1 MSRWVL
7 LILLWVGLCT
17 HTQATLTLDA
27 ALEQTLA
34 NNYAIQIA
42 HTQAA
47 RAQTQTG
54 LSQANLL
61 PTITVR
67 QTETHQPAITPGI
80 STQTNQTTQTTGTIQ
95 QTLFAGLTG
104 ITQWRKNKSLADLTQ
119 LQAEQV
125 LETTLYTTTLAFY
138 DLVETQYR
146 LAVAESVVALSE
158 DRLNRV
164 RIRADLGGE
173 SQLAVLNA
181 TVDLNTDK
189 TEFQNALA
197 ARKSAEIQLNQ
208 QLNQA
213 LDTPLTAELPAPL
226 SVPTSGIRQNRAIRI
241 AEQSHRLSQLDKQLV
256 LGALFPS
263 VTVRHT
269 MQDTREPINTLEAQ
283 LSFTGWRHKQV
294 WDAAKLTHA
303 ETNLNRARVRQL
315 VQAQWAQALVDY
327 DRTRTLQA
335 HELETVRVAKRN
347 FDRTQALFHAGQ
359 VSALVF
365 RDAQLKYTQS
375 QYRAH
380 QAQIQ
385 LGKAIARVH
394 QLAGG

>member
-1 MSRWVL
+1 MSRWIP
-7 LILLWVGLCT
+7 LISLVVGLCT

-27 ALEQTLA
+27 ALEHTLA

-67 QTETHQPAITPGI
+67 QTETHQSARTPGI
-80 STQTNQTTQTTGTIQ
+80 NTQTNQTTGTIQ

-119 LQAEQV
+119 QQAEQV

-138 DLVETQYR
+138 DLVEAQYR

-189 TEFQNALA
+189 TEYQNALA
-197 ARKSAEIQLNQ
+197 ARKAAEIQLNQ

-213 LDTPLTAELPAPL
+213 LDTPLTAELPPPL

-241 AEQSHRLSQLDKQLV
+241 AEQSHRLSQLDQQLV
-256 LGALFPS
+256 LGAIFPS

-283 LSFTGWRHKQV
+283 LSFTGWRHKQA
-294 WDAAKLTHA
+294 WDAATLTHA
-303 ETNLNRARVRQL
+303 ETHLNRARVRQL

>member
-1 MSRWVL
+1 MSRW
-7 LILLWVGLCT
+7 ILLVSVVVGLCT
-17 HTQATLTLDA
+17 HTEATLTLDA

-67 QTETHQPAITPGI
+67 QTETHQSAITSNI
-80 STQTNQTTQTTGTIQ
+80 NIQTKQTTGTIQ

-164 RIRADLGGE
+164 RIRAGLGGE

-269 MQDTREPINTLEAQ
+269 MQDAREPINTLEAQ

-294 WDAAKLTHA
+294 WDAAKLAHA

-394 QLAGG
+394 QLAGL

>member
-1 MSRWVL
+1 MSRWIP
-7 LILLWVGLCT
+7 LISLVVGLCT

-27 ALEQTLA
+27 ALEHTLA

-67 QTETHQPAITPGI
+67 QTETHQSARTPGI
-80 STQTNQTTQTTGTIQ
+80 NTQTNQTTGTIQ

-119 LQAEQV
+119 QQAEQV

-138 DLVETQYR
+138 DLVEAQYR

-189 TEFQNALA
+189 TEYQNALA
-197 ARKSAEIQLNQ
+197 ARKVAKIQLNQ

-213 LDTPLTAELPAPL
+213 LDTPLTAELPPPL

-241 AEQSHRLSQLDKQLV
+241 AEQSHRLSQLDQQLV
-256 LGALFPS
+256 LGAIFPS

-283 LSFTGWRHKQV
+283 LSFTGWRHKQA
-294 WDAAKLTHA
+294 WDAATLTHA

>member
-1 MSRWVL
+1 MSRWIFLVS
-7 LILLWVGLCT
+7 LWVGLCT

-34 NNYAIQIA
+34 NNYAIKIA

-47 RAQTQTG
+47 RAQTQTS

-67 QTETHQPAITPGI
+67 QTETNQPARTPGI
-80 STQTNQTTQTTGTIQ
+80 NTQTKQTTGTIQ

-164 RIRADLGGE
+164 RIRAGLGGE

-256 LGALFPS
+256 LGAIFPS

-283 LSFTGWRHKQV
+283 WSFTGWRHKQA
-294 WDAAKLTHA
+294 WDAATLTHA

-327 DRTRTLQA
+327 DRTRTLEA

>member
-1 MSRWVL
+1 MSRWIP
-7 LILLWVGLCT
+7 LISLVVGLCT

-27 ALEQTLA
+27 ALEHTLA

-67 QTETHQPAITPGI
+67 QTETHQSARTPGI
-80 STQTNQTTQTTGTIQ
+80 NTQTNQTTGTIQ

-119 LQAEQV
+119 QQAEQV

-138 DLVETQYR
+138 DLVEAQYR

-189 TEFQNALA
+189 TEYQNALA
-197 ARKSAEIQLNQ
+197 ARKAAEIQLNQ

-213 LDTPLTAELPAPL
+213 LDTPLTAELPPTL

-241 AEQSHRLSQLDKQLV
+241 AEQSHRLSQLDQQLV
-256 LGALFPS
+256 LGAIFPS

-283 LSFTGWRHKQV
+283 WSFTGWRHKQA
-294 WDAAKLTHA
+294 WDAATLTHA

>member
-1 MSRWVL
+1 MSRWIP
-7 LILLWVGLCT
+7 LISLVVGLCT

-27 ALEQTLA
+27 ALEHTLA

-67 QTETHQPAITPGI
+67 QTETHQSARTPGI
-80 STQTNQTTQTTGTIQ
+80 NTQTNQTTGTIQ

-119 LQAEQV
+119 QQAEQV

-138 DLVETQYR
+138 DLVEAQYR

-189 TEFQNALA
+189 TEYQNALA
-197 ARKSAEIQLNQ
+197 ARKAAEIQLNQ

-213 LDTPLTAELPAPL
+213 LDTPLTAELPPPL

-241 AEQSHRLSQLDKQLV
+241 AEQSHRLSQLDQQLV
-256 LGALFPS
+256 LGAIFPS

-283 LSFTGWRHKQV
+283 LSFTGWRHKQA
-294 WDAAKLTHA
+294 WDAATLTHA

>member
-1 MSRWVL
+1 MSRWIFLVS
-7 LILLWVGLCT
+7 LWVGLCT

-47 RAQTQTG
+47 RAQTQTS

-67 QTETHQPAITPGI
+67 QTETNQPARTPGI
-80 STQTNQTTQTTGTIQ
+80 NTQTKQTTGTIQ

-164 RIRADLGGE
+164 RIRAGLGGE

-256 LGALFPS
+256 LGAIFPS

-283 LSFTGWRHKQV
+283 WSFTGWRHKQA
-294 WDAAKLTHA
+294 WDAATLTHA

-315 VQAQWAQALVDY
+315 VQAQWA
-327 DRTRTLQA
+327 
-335 HELETVRVAKRN
+335 
-347 FDRTQALFHAGQ
+347 
-359 VSALVF
+359 
-365 RDAQLKYTQS
+365 
-375 QYRAH
+375 
-380 QAQIQ
+380 
-385 LGKAIARVH
+385 
-394 QLAGG
+394 

>member
-17 HTQATLTLDA
+17 HTQAALTLDA
-27 ALEQTLA
+27 ALQHTLA

-67 QTETHQPAITPGI
+67 QTKTDQPTRTPGI

-138 DLVETQYR
+138 DLVEAQYR

-189 TEFQNALA
+189 TEYQNALA
-197 ARKSAEIQLNQ
+197 ARKAAEIQLNQ

-213 LDTPLTAELPAPL
+213 LDTPLTAELPPPL

-241 AEQSHRLSQLDKQLV
+241 AEQSHRLSQLDQQLV

-269 MQDTREPINTLEAQ
+269 MQDAREPINTLEAQ
-283 LSFTGWRHKQV
+283 WSLTGWRHKQA
-294 WDAAKLTHA
+294 WDAATLTHA

-347 FDRTQALFHAGQ
+347 FERTQALFHAGQ

>member
-1 MSRWVL
+1 MSRWIP
-7 LILLWVGLCT
+7 LISLVVGLCT

-27 ALEQTLA
+27 ALEHTLA

-67 QTETHQPAITPGI
+67 QTETHQSARTPGI
-80 STQTNQTTQTTGTIQ
+80 NTQTNQTTGTIQ

-104 ITQWRKNKSLADLTQ
+104 ITQLRKNKSLADLTQ
-119 LQAEQV
+119 QQAEQV

-138 DLVETQYR
+138 DLVEAQYR

-189 TEFQNALA
+189 TEYQNALA
-197 ARKSAEIQLNQ
+197 ARKAAEIQLNQ

-213 LDTPLTAELPAPL
+213 LDTPLTAELPPTL

-241 AEQSHRLSQLDKQLV
+241 AEQSHRLSQLDQQLV
-256 LGALFPS
+256 LGAIFPS

-283 LSFTGWRHKQV
+283 WSFTGWRHKQA
-294 WDAAKLTHA
+294 WDAATLTHA

>member
-17 HTQATLTLDA
+17 HMQAALTLDA
-27 ALEQTLA
+27 ALQHTLA

-47 RAQTQTG
+47 RAQTQTS

-67 QTETHQPAITPGI
+67 QTETHQPARTPGI
-80 STQTNQTTQTTGTIQ
+80 NTQTKQTTGTIQ

-138 DLVETQYR
+138 DLVEAQYR

-189 TEFQNALA
+189 TEYQNALA
-197 ARKSAEIQLNQ
+197 ARKAAEIQLNQ

-213 LDTPLTAELPAPL
+213 LDTPLTAELPPPL

-241 AEQSHRLSQLDKQLV
+241 AEQSHRLSQLDQQLV

-263 VTVRHT
+263 ITVRHT

-283 LSFTGWRHKQV
+283 LSFTGWRHQQV
-294 WDAAKLTHA
+294 WDAAKLAHA

-315 VQAQWAQALVDY
+315 VQAQWAQALVEY

>member
-17 HTQATLTLDA
+17 HTQAALTLDA
-27 ALEQTLA
+27 ALQHTLA

-42 HTQAA
+42 HTQTA
-47 RAQTQTG
+47 RAQTQTS

-67 QTETHQPAITPGI
+67 QTKTDQPARTPGI
-80 STQTNQTTQTTGTIQ
+80 NTQTNQTTQTTGTIQ

-138 DLVETQYR
+138 DLVEAQYR

-189 TEFQNALA
+189 TEYQNALA
-197 ARKSAEIQLNQ
+197 ARKAAEIQLNQ

-213 LDTPLTAELPAPL
+213 LDTPLTAELPPNL

-241 AEQSHRLSQLDKQLV
+241 AEQSHRLSRLDQQLV
-256 LGALFPS
+256 LGAIFPS

-269 MQDTREPINTLEAQ
+269 MQDAREPINTLEAQ
-283 LSFTGWRHKQV
+283 WSFTGWRHKQA
-294 WDAAKLTHA
+294 WDTATLTHA

-335 HELETVRVAKRN
+335 HELDTVRVAKRN
-347 FDRTQALFHAGQ
+347 FERTQALFHAGQ

-394 QLAGG
+394 QLVGG

>member
-7 LILLWVGLCT
+7 LVLLLMGLCT
-17 HTQATLTLDA
+17 HTQAALTLDS
-27 ALEQTLA
+27 ALQHTLA

-67 QTETHQPAITPGI
+67 QTETHQPARTPD
-80 STQTNQTTQTTGTIQ
+80 TQTTGTIQ

-138 DLVETQYR
+138 DLVEAQYR
-146 LAVAESVVALSE
+146 LAIAESVVALSE

-189 TEFQNALA
+189 TEYQNALA
-197 ARKSAEIQLNQ
+197 ARKAAEIQLNQ
-208 QLNQA
+208 HLNQA
-213 LDTPLTAELPAPL
+213 LDTPLTAELPPQL
-226 SVPTSGIRQNRAIRI
+226 SVPPSGIRQNRAIRI
-241 AEQSHRLSQLDKQLV
+241 AEQSHRLSQLDQQLV
-256 LGALFPS
+256 LGALFPRI
-263 VTVRHT
+263 TVRHT
-269 MQDTREPINTLEAQ
+269 MQDAREPINTLEAQ
-283 LSFTGWRHKQV
+283 L
-294 WDAAKLTHA
+294 
-303 ETNLNRARVRQL
+303 
-315 VQAQWAQALVDY
+315 
-327 DRTRTLQA
+327 
-335 HELETVRVAKRN
+335 
-347 FDRTQALFHAGQ
+347 
-359 VSALVF
+359 
-365 RDAQLKYTQS
+365 
-375 QYRAH
+375 
-380 QAQIQ
+380 
-385 LGKAIARVH
+385 
-394 QLAGG
+394 

>member
-1 MSRWVL
+1 MSRWIP
-7 LILLWVGLCT
+7 LISLVVGLCT

-67 QTETHQPAITPGI
+67 QTETHQSARTPGI
-80 STQTNQTTQTTGTIQ
+80 NTQTNQTTGTIQ

-119 LQAEQV
+119 QQAEQV

-138 DLVETQYR
+138 DLVEAQYR

-189 TEFQNALA
+189 TEYQNALA
-197 ARKSAEIQLNQ
+197 ARKVAKIQLNQ

-256 LGALFPS
+256 LGAIFPS

-283 LSFTGWRHKQV
+283 WSFTGWRHKQA
-294 WDAAKLTHA
+294 WDAATLTHA
-303 ETNLNRARVRQL
+303 ETHLNRARVRQL
-315 VQAQWAQALVDY
+315 V
-327 DRTRTLQA
+327 
-335 HELETVRVAKRN
+335 
-347 FDRTQALFHAGQ
+347 
-359 VSALVF
+359 
-365 RDAQLKYTQS
+365 
-375 QYRAH
+375 
-380 QAQIQ
+380 
-385 LGKAIARVH
+385 
-394 QLAGG
+394 